1 MLLGEYAY
9 AIDAKGRVFLPAR
22 LREELTGHVV
32 LSKAMD
38 PCINVYS
45 REAFSAFSDRLL
57 ALPEIELRDVRRFV
71 FGAAQEVSPD
81 SQGRVLLLP
90 ALREYAGL
98 KKDVL
103 ILGVGDHAE
112 IWDSETYRAHCAAR
126 SGEAMVSLL
135 TEKAL

>member
-9 AIDAKGRVFLPAR
+9 ALDAKGRLFLPAR
-22 LREELTGHVV
+22 LREELTAAVV
-32 LSKAMD
+32 LSKAID

-45 REAFSAFSDRLL
+45 REAFGRFAERLFR
-57 ALPEIELRDVRRFV
+57 LPEIETRDVRRFV
-71 FGAAQEVSPD
+71 FEAAQETSPD

-112 IWDSETYRAHCAAR
+112 IWDKETYEKKAAER
-126 SGEAMVSLL
+126 DLSQMVTLL
-135 TEKAL
+135 TEKEF

>member
-9 AIDAKGRVFLPAR
+9 ALDAKGRLFLPAR
-22 LREELTGHVV
+22 LRAELTDSVV
-32 LSKAMD
+32 LTKAVD
-38 PCINVYS
+38 SCINVYS
-45 REAFSAFSDRLL
+45 REAFARFADRLF
-57 ALPEIELRDVRRFV
+57 ALPEIEMRDVRRFV
-71 FGAAQEVSPD
+71 FEAAQETSPD

-112 IWDSETYRAHCAAR
+112 IWDKQTYEEMVR
-126 SGEAMVSLL
+126 SRDTHTIIQLL
-135 TEKAL
+135 TEKEF